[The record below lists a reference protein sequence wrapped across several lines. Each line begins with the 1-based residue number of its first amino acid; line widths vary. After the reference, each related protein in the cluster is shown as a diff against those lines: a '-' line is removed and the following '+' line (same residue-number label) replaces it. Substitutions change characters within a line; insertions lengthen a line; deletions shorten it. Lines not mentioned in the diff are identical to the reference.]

1 MAGLGVV
8 VADQV
13 DGGVG
18 PVVLLVEPARLARFP
33 EPDTSDMS
41 LDLGTQGGESVGYTG
56 STGDG
61 LRP

>member
-18 PVVLLVEPARLARFP
+18 PVVLLVEPARLPRFLSM
-33 EPDTSDMS
+33 T
-41 LDLGTQGGESVGYTG
+41 
-56 STGDG
+56 
-61 LRP
+61 LRT